1 MKPTVV
7 VLAILVF
14 ASSTRESAAQTIDW
28 GIVGGTAI
36 SHVIISGPQAFDA
49 NPNAGGG
56 VGLFVGN
63 SRDRAFGIHSEA
75 LLTWRRFSSDLPVG
89 PLRASAR
96 ALEVPVLLRAR
107 VASVRGTGVW
117 VDAGPQFARIFSVK
131 QRVGSL
137 RTDMSNQLEHVDA
150 AAVIGGAV
158 GRNVGAHTVMFSARV
173 VLGLRDLDPLPSQ
186 SLKPRAVL
194 LLGSYGF

>member
-14 ASSTRESAAQTIDW
+14 ASSAREATAQTLDW
-28 GIVGGTAI
+28 GIVGGPAI
-36 SHVIISGPQAFDA
+36 GDVITTGAQSFDA

-75 LLTWRRFSSDLPVG
+75 LLTWRRFSADLPVG
-89 PLRASAR
+89 SLRASSR

-107 VASVRGTGVW
+107 VFSSRGRGIW
-117 VDAGPQFARIFSVK
+117 IDAGPQVARIFSVR
-131 QRVGSL
+131 QQVGSL
-137 RTDMSNQLEHVDA
+137 RTDISNQLEHVDV

-158 GRNVGAHTVMFSARV
+158 GGNAGAHTVIFSARV

-186 SLKPRAVL
+186 SLKSRAVL